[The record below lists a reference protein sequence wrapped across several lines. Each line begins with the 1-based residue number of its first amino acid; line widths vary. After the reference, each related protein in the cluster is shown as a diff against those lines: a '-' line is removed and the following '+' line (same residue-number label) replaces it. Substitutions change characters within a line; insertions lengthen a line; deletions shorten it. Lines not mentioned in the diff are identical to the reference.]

1 MANIIPRRDKNG
13 NITSYTIRVYH
24 GYDSS
29 GRRLKPFTTSYKP
42 EKGTTAK
49 QAEKAAQKFADE
61 FESEC
66 LHFGEANS
74 SMRLSDFVP
83 RYLEIA
89 KQTLSPATYEFY
101 KLKTDSLIIP
111 ALGHLKLKDI
121 NPSHI
126 QKFINQLAAAPKEK
140 RSGLPNEQ
148 GETLSPSAVRRYLTV
163 LQSIFKQAVKLGLI
177 SDSPAKVERLTLP
190 KAQAPKIEIFTKQD
204 AAQMLEA
211 LENEDLQFQTLVQL
225 AIFTGARRGEL
236 CALKFSDVD
245 FEQRKITIERAAYKI
260 KGQPLATK
268 PPKDYETRT
277 VTINDSCCELLNLLK
292 VEKIESAQ
300 RLGTQW
306 SGGDWVFT
314 QWNGEMMN
322 PMTPTK
328 QFSKFL
334 ERNGLKH
341 RKFYSLRHTSATLLL
356 YAGVNIKQV
365 QGRLGHGDIETTN
378 KYLHLIEEADVEART
393 SLILCYCPKECPKAR
408 KKKRPRRNPTFHKK
422 PPLGTP
428 NKRKI
433 EWWSFHFV
441 QSCLIPFYGNGAQ
454 IAHKNSLKKKQSR
467 L

>member
-1 MANIIPRRDKNG
+1 MANITPRRDKNG

-24 GYDSS
+24 GYDST
-29 GRRLKPFTTSYKP
+29 GKRLKPFTTSYKP
-42 EKGTTAK
+42 DKDMTAK
-49 QAEKAAQKFADE
+49 QAEKAAARFADE
-61 FESEC
+61 FENEC

-74 SMRLSDFVP
+74 SMRLADFIP
-83 RYLEIA
+83 KYLETA
-89 KQTLSPATYEFY
+89 KKTLSPATYEFY
-101 KLKTDSLIIP
+101 KLKIDSLIIP

-140 RSGLPNEQ
+140 RSGEPVES
-148 GETLSPSAVRRYLTV
+148 GETLSPSTVRRYLTV

-177 SDSPAKVERLTLP
+177 TDSPAKVERLTLP
-190 KAQAPKIEIFTKQD
+190 KAQAPKIEIFTKQE
-204 AAQMLEA
+204 AARMLEA
-211 LENEDLQFQTLVQL
+211 LESEDLQFQTLVQL

-236 CALKFSDVD
+236 VALKFSDID

-277 VTINDSCCELLNLLK
+277 VTINESCCELLKLLK
-292 VEKIESAQ
+292 AEKIESAQ
-300 RLGTQW
+300 RLGSQW
-306 SGGDWVFT
+306 SGGNWVFT

-334 ERNGLKH
+334 ARNGLKH
-341 RKFYSLRHTSATLLL
+341 RKFHSLRHTSATLLL

-378 KYLHLIEEADVEART
+378 KYLHLIEEADVEAANKLDIMLLPKRT
-393 SLILCYCPKECPKAR
+393 PESLEAETPE
-408 KKKRPRRNPTFHKK
+408 KKSNA
-422 PPLGTP
+422 
-428 NKRKI
+428 
-433 EWWSFHFV
+433 S
-441 QSCLIPFYGNGAQ
+441 
-454 IAHKNSLKKKQSR
+454 
-467 L
+467 

>member
-1 MANIIPRRDKNG
+1 MANITPRRDKNG

-29 GRRLKPFTTSYKP
+29 GKRLKPFTTSYKP
-42 EKGTTAK
+42 EKGMTAK
-49 QAEKAAQKFADE
+49 QAEKAAQRFADD

-101 KLKTDSLIIP
+101 KLKIDSLINP

-140 RSGLPNEQ
+140 RSGQPNEQ
-148 GETLSPSAVRRYLTV
+148 GETLSPSTVRRYLTV

-190 KAQAPKIEIFTKQD
+190 KTQAPKIEIFTKQE
-204 AAQMLEA
+204 AAQMLAA
-211 LENEDLQFQTLVQL
+211 LENEDLQFQTLIQL

-236 CALKFSDVD
+236 VALKFSDID
-245 FEQRKITIERAAYKI
+245 FEQSKITIERAAYKI
-260 KGQPLATK
+260 KGQLLATK

-277 VTINDSCCELLNLLK
+277 VTINESCVELLKMLK
-292 VEKIESAQ
+292 AEKIETAQ
-300 RLGTQW
+300 RLGSQW
-306 SGGDWVFT
+306 SGGNWVFT

-322 PMTPTK
+322 PITPTK

-334 ERNGLKH
+334 DRNGLKH
-341 RKFYSLRHTSATLLL
+341 RKFHSLRHTSATLLL

-378 KYLHLIEEADVEART
+378 KYLHLIEEADVEAVNK
-393 SLILCYCPKECPKAR
+393 LDIMLLPKANTAE
-408 KKKRPRRNPTFHKK
+408 KKKAD
-422 PPLGTP
+422 
-428 NKRKI
+428 I
-433 EWWSFHFV
+433 S
-441 QSCLIPFYGNGAQ
+441 
-454 IAHKNSLKKKQSR
+454 
-467 L
+467 

>member
-29 GRRLKPFTTSYKP
+29 GKRLKPFTTSYKP
-42 EKGTTAK
+42 DKGMTAK
-49 QAEKAAQKFADE
+49 QIEKELRRFADE
-61 FESEC
+61 FEREC
-66 LHFGEANS
+66 LHYGEANS
-74 SMRLSDFVP
+74 SMRLADFTP
-83 RYLEIA
+83 KYLEIA

-101 KLKTDSLIIP
+101 KLKIDSLIIP

-126 QKFINQLAAAPKEK
+126 QKFINQLATTPKET
-140 RSGLPNEQ
+140 RSGSPNEK
-148 GETLSPSAVRRYLTV
+148 GETLSPSTVRRYLTV
-163 LQSIFKQAVKLGLI
+163 LQSIFKQAMKLGLI

-190 KAQAPKIEIFTKQD
+190 KAQTPKIEIFTKQE
-204 AAQMLEA
+204 AAELLACLEK
-211 LENEDLQFQTLVQL
+211 EGLQFQTLIQL

-236 CALKFSDVD
+236 TALKFSDID
-245 FEQRKITIERAAYKI
+245 FGQQKITIERAAYKI

-277 VTINDSCCELLNLLK
+277 VTINESCCELLKLLK
-292 VEKIESAQ
+292 AEKISEAQ
-300 RLGTQW
+300 RLGSQW
-306 SGGDWVFT
+306 VGGDWVFT

-334 ERNGLKH
+334 AKNGLKH
-341 RKFYSLRHTSATLLL
+341 RKFHSLGHTSATLLL

-378 KYLHLIEEADVEART
+378 KYLHLIEEADVEAINK
-393 SLILCYCPKECPKAR
+393 LDIMLLPK
-408 KKKRPRRNPTFHKK
+408 PTEQEQ
-422 PPLGTP
+422 PDEERG
-428 NKRKI
+428 I
-433 EWWSFHFV
+433 S
-441 QSCLIPFYGNGAQ
+441 
-454 IAHKNSLKKKQSR
+454 
-467 L
+467 

>member
-1 MANIIPRRDKNG
+1 MANITPRRDKNG

-24 GYDSS
+24 GYNSS
-29 GRRLKPFTTSYKP
+29 GKRLKPFTTSYKP
-42 EKGTTAK
+42 PKGLTAK
-49 QAEKAAQKFADE
+49 QADKEAARFAND
-61 FESEC
+61 FENEC
-66 LHFGEANS
+66 LHYGEANS
-74 SMRLSDFVP
+74 SMRLTDFVP
-83 RYLEIA
+83 KYLEIA
-89 KQTLSPATYEFY
+89 KSTISPATYEFY
-101 KLKTDSLIIP
+101 KLKIDSLIIP

-140 RSGLPNEQ
+140 RSGVPVES
-148 GETLSPSAVRRYLTV
+148 GETLSPSTVRRYLTV

-190 KAQAPKIEIFTKQD
+190 KAQAPKIDIFTKQE

-211 LENEDLQFQTLVQL
+211 LENEDLQFQTLIQL

-236 CALKFSDVD
+236 CALKFSDID

-277 VTINDSCCELLNLLK
+277 VTINDSCIELLKLLK
-292 VEKIESAQ
+292 AEKIRDAQ
-300 RLGTQW
+300 RLGSQW
-306 SGGDWVFT
+306 LGGDWAFT

-341 RKFYSLRHTSATLLL
+341 RKFHSLRHTSATLLL

-378 KYLHLIEEADVEART
+378 KYLHLIEEADVEAVNK
-393 SLILCYCPKECPKAR
+393 LDIMLLPKSDDAE
-408 KKKRPRRNPTFHKK
+408 
-422 PPLGTP
+422 
-428 NKRKI
+428 
-433 EWWSFHFV
+433 
-441 QSCLIPFYGNGAQ
+441 
-454 IAHKNSLKKKQSR
+454 KKQGIS
-467 L
+467 

>member
-1 MANIIPRRDKNG
+1 MPTIMPRKNKNG
-13 NITSYTIRVYH
+13 EITSYTIRVYR

-29 GRRLKPFTTSYKP
+29 GNRLKPFITSYKP
-42 EKGTTAK
+42 NKGMTAK
-49 QAEKAAQKFADE
+49 QIEKDLRRVADD
-61 FESEC
+61 FENEC
-66 LHFGEANS
+66 LHFGETNS
-74 SMRLSDFVP
+74 SIRLSDFVP

-101 KLKTDSLIIP
+101 KLKIDSLILP

-140 RSGLPNEQ
+140 RNGLPNEQ
-148 GETLSPSAVRRYLTV
+148 GETLSPSTVRRYLTI
-163 LQSIFKQAVKLGLI
+163 LQAIFKQAVKLGLI
-177 SDSPAKVERLTLP
+177 SESPAKVERLALP
-190 KAQAPKIEIFTKQD
+190 KAQAPKIEIFTKQE

-211 LENEDLQFQTLVQL
+211 LENEDLQFQTLIQL

-236 CALKFSDVD
+236 VALKFSDID

-277 VTINDSCCELLNLLK
+277 VTINESCVDLLK
-292 VEKIESAQ
+292 MLKAEKLSESQ
-300 RLGTQW
+300 RLGSQW
-306 SGGDWVFT
+306 LGGNWVFT

-334 ERNGLKH
+334 ARNGLKR
-341 RKFYSLRHTSATLLL
+341 RKFHSLRHTSATLLL
-356 YAGVNIKQV
+356 YSGVNIKQV

-378 KYLHLIEEADVEART
+378 KYLHLIEEADVEAVNK
-393 SLILCYCPKECPKAR
+393 LDIMLLPKSERA
-408 KKKRPRRNPTFHKK
+408 
-422 PPLGTP
+422 
-428 NKRKI
+428 
-433 EWWSFHFV
+433 E
-441 QSCLIPFYGNGAQ
+441 
-454 IAHKNSLKKKQSR
+454 KKQDIS
-467 L
+467 

>member
-1 MANIIPRRDKNG
+1 MANITPRRDKNG

-29 GRRLKPFTTSYKP
+29 GKRLKPFTTSYKP
-42 EKGTTAK
+42 PKGLTAK
-49 QAEKAAQKFADE
+49 QADKEAARFAND
-61 FESEC
+61 FENEC
-66 LHFGEANS
+66 LHYGEANS
-74 SMRLSDFVP
+74 SMRLTDFVP
-83 RYLEIA
+83 KYLEVA
-89 KQTLSPATYEFY
+89 KSTISPATYEFY
-101 KLKTDSLIIP
+101 KLKIDSLIIP

-126 QKFINQLAAAPKEK
+126 QKFINQLASAPKEK
-140 RSGLPNEQ
+140 RSGVPVED
-148 GETLSPSAVRRYLTV
+148 GETLSPSTVRRYLTV

-177 SDSPAKVERLTLP
+177 TDSPAKVERLTLP
-190 KAQAPKIEIFTKQD
+190 KAQAPKIDIFTKQE

-211 LENEDLQFQTLVQL
+211 LENEDLQFQTLIQL

-236 CALKFSDVD
+236 VALKFSDID

-277 VTINDSCCELLNLLK
+277 VTINDNCCELLKLLK
-292 VEKIESAQ
+292 AEKIESAQ

-334 ERNGLKH
+334 NRNGLKH
-341 RKFYSLRHTSATLLL
+341 RKFHSLRHTSATLLL

-378 KYLHLIEEADVEART
+378 KYLHLIEEADVEAANK
-393 SLILCYCPKECPKAR
+393 LDIMLLPKRASESSEEEMSE
-408 KKKRPRRNPTFHKK
+408 KK
-422 PPLGTP
+422 
-428 NKRKI
+428 
-433 EWWSFHFV
+433 SSV
-441 QSCLIPFYGNGAQ
+441 S
-454 IAHKNSLKKKQSR
+454 
-467 L
+467 

>member
-1 MANIIPRRDKNG
+1 MANITPRRDKNG

-29 GRRLKPFTTSYKP
+29 GKRLKPFTTSYKP
-42 EKGTTAK
+42 EKGMTVK

-66 LHFGEANS
+66 LHYGEANS
-74 SMRLSDFVP
+74 SMRFADFIP
-83 RYLEIA
+83 KYLETT
-89 KQTLSPATYEFY
+89 KSTLAPTTHEYY
-101 KLKTDSLIIP
+101 TRIINDLIIP
-111 ALGHLKLKDI
+111 AFGHLKFKDI
-121 NPSHI
+121 TPSHVQQFI
-126 QKFINQLAAAPKEK
+126 QQLASAPKEK
-140 RSGLPNEQ
+140 RNSQPVEN
-148 GETLSPSAVRRYLTV
+148 GETLSPSSIRRYLTV

-190 KAQAPKIEIFTKQD
+190 KAQSPKIEIFTKQE

-211 LENEDLQFQTLVQL
+211 LENEDLQFQTLIQL

-236 CALKFSDVD
+236 VALKFSDID

-277 VTINDSCCELLNLLK
+277 VTINESCCELLKLLK
-292 VEKIESAQ
+292 AEKIESAQ
-300 RLGTQW
+300 RLGSQW
-306 SGGDWVFT
+306 LGGNWVFT

-334 ERNGLKH
+334 ARNGLKH
-341 RKFYSLRHTSATLLL
+341 RKFHSLRHTSATLLL

-378 KYLHLIEEADVEART
+378 KYLHLIEEADVEAVNK
-393 SLILCYCPKECPKAR
+393 LDIMLLPK
-408 KKKRPRRNPTFHKK
+408 PTA
-422 PPLGTP
+422 LSAAD
-428 NKRKI
+428 
-433 EWWSFHFV
+433 E
-441 QSCLIPFYGNGAQ
+441 QE
-454 IAHKNSLKKKQSR
+454 KKQGIS
-467 L
+467 